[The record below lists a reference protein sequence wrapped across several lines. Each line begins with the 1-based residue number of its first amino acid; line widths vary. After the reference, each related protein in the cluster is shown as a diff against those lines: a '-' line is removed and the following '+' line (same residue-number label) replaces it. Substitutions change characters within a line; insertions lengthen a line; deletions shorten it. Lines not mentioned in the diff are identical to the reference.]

1 VENTAVNRALAMLL
15 AAGSSVTLRAD
26 FSYQETTRIVGPSL
40 QAHTVVT
47 HLIKGNHMAT
57 LTKDHI
63 SVLDLDN
70 ATLTEV
76 DLAKKTYTVKTFA
89 QVKEAG
95 GKTNGERR
103 FKVVAKSTGQSKAI
117 GVLNAKELVITMTLE
132 GAGDS
137 TGGGAGN
144 QIVVHA
150 WVATVPGFEDV
161 KNFQNNLG
169 QKLGYALGLPPEF
182 EEVGKQ
188 INQLEGS
195 PIEYSVRA
203 GDAAVLSLQLETQIP
218 PETSWLA
225 NALDRLS
232 GISRLGR
239 KKNYSTPKE
248 EPSSGGVLE
257 ATTELSSFSAG
268 PTDIVKF
275 MVPQGFKK
283 LEPGASTTPS
293 K

>member
-1 VENTAVNRALAMLL
+1 MNRSLAIVL
-15 AAGSSVTLRAD
+15 AAASCVTLRAD
-26 FSYQETTRIVGPSL
+26 FSYQETTRIAGPSL
-40 QAHTVVT
+40 QVHAVVT

-63 SVLDLDN
+63 SVVDVDN

-76 DLAKKTYTVKTFA
+76 DLAKKTYSVKTFA
-89 QVKEAG
+89 ELKEAG
-95 GKTNGERR
+95 GKTNAERK

-132 GAGDS
+132 GRD
-137 TGGGAGN
+137 AGN
-144 QIVVHA
+144 QIVVRA

-169 QKLGYALGLPPEF
+169 QKLGYAFGLPPEF
-182 EEVGKQ
+182 EEAGRQ
-188 INQLEGS
+188 LNQLEGS

-203 GDAAVLSLQLETQIP
+203 GDAAALSLQTQTQIL

-225 NALDRLS
+225 SALDRLS
-232 GISRLGR
+232 GISHLGR
-239 KKNYSTPKE
+239 KKNNPTPKE
-248 EPSSGGVLE
+248 EPAPGGVLE
-257 ATTELSSFSAG
+257 AITELSFFSAG

-283 LEPGASTTPS
+283 LEAAAPAIRS

>member
-1 VENTAVNRALAMLL
+1 MNRSLAMLL
-15 AAGSSVTLRAD
+15 AAASCATLRAD
-26 FSYQETTRIVGPSL
+26 FSFQETTRIVGPSV
-40 QAHTVVT
+40 QVHTVVT

-63 SVLDLDN
+63 SVLDVDN

-89 QVKEAG
+89 QLKEAG
-95 GKTNGERR
+95 AKASADRK
-103 FKVVAKSTGQSKAI
+103 FKVMEKSTGQSKAI

-132 GAGDS
+132 GAGADS
-137 TGGGAGN
+137 
-144 QIVVHA
+144 QIVVQA

-169 QKLGYALGLPPEF
+169 QKLGYAFGLPPEF

-203 GDAAVLSLQLETQIP
+203 GDAAALSLQTQTQIP

-239 KKNYSTPKE
+239 KKNNPTPKE
-248 EPSSGGVLE
+248 EPAPGGVLE
-257 ATTELSSFSAG
+257 AITELSSFSAG
-268 PTDIVKF
+268 PTDIGKF

-283 LEPGASTTPS
+283 LEPAASPATPS